1 MNGVSPVIHS
11 NSLQQG
17 YSSPL
22 LAMRATGRR
31 MTEWHTFCSKKV
43 WPSYDLNSVAFW
55 LARIVRSA
63 QLLMLAIN
71 FTKASGEMLSFT
83 AFLNSGRWHKSELR
97 WTFVVKKKMLV
108 KHCICQTTSAWK
120 SGCLRTHA
128 RWSHSCLQPVE
139 AWGAHCN
146 SALWFLW
153 FCVSRKIGVCEP
165 AHA

>member
-97 WTFVVKKKMLV
+97 WTFVVLKKNARKTLYLPDNQRLEIWML
-108 KHCICQTTSAWK
+108 
-120 SGCLRTHA
+120 THA
-128 RWSHSCLQPVE
+128 RALEPQLFTACWSLRSSL
-139 AWGAHCN
+139 
-146 SALWFLW
+146 
-153 FCVSRKIGVCEP
+153 
-165 AHA
+165 